1 MREYY
6 GDQIGYYCDD
16 SNHKVFSWKMD
27 GFKFK
32 LKNNTEYVLK
42 VGIRYANGNWG
53 KMLIEPKK
61 KKWIK
66 SHDYEVDVFVSTKEN
81 GEMKCN
87 FTIEYGCMIKRNADK
102 YIEGKLYIVP
112 VFKKNTVTIVS
123 SKDCRPNLGVEP
135 KYRISTL
142 KNAEKRIEVCSYS
155 PYDIII
161 SINNKVIK
169 KIEGRKAGKEPSKE
183 YIEIPESGIIC
194 IDTLSEEVLLNHD
207 EWHSYKEA
215 IIKVN
220 GCKLKYSEGYSKT
233 AGIYGP
239 GSYEPYINWLY
250 ADFEKDSNTLTIR
263 YENIDDRLD

>member
-16 SNHKVFSWKMD
+16 PNHKVFSWKMD

-66 SHDYEVDVFVSTKEN
+66 SHDYEVDIFVSTKEN
-81 GEMKCN
+81 EEMKCN

-112 VFKKNTVTIVS
+112 VFKKNTVTIVN
-123 SKDCRPNLGVEP
+123 SKDCRPNLGVES
-135 KYRISTL
+135 KYKISTL
-142 KNAEKRIEVCSYS
+142 ENAEKRIKVDSYS
-155 PYDIII
+155 PFDIII

-169 KIEGRKAGKEPSKE
+169 KIEGRKAGKGPSKE
-183 YIEIPESGIIC
+183 YIEIPKSGIIC

-207 EWHSYKEA
+207 EWHGCKET

-220 GCKLKYSEGYSKT
+220 GCKWKYSEGYSKI
-233 AGIYGP
+233 AGIFGP

-250 ADFEKDSNTLTIR
+250 AYFEKDSNTLIIQCK
-263 YENIDDRLD
+263 NIDYRVD